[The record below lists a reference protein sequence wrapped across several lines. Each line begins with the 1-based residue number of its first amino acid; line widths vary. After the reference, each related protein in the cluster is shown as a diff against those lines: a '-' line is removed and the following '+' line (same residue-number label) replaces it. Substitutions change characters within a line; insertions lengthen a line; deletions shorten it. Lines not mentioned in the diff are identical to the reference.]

1 MIDKHTVLLVEDD
14 PNDILLIQ
22 RAFRKANLTNINMQV
37 IQDGDAAIDYL
48 DGAGDYTDRDRYPFP
63 VLILLDLKLPRR
75 SGLEVLGWLR
85 QQPELRRLPVII
97 LTSSQENT
105 DVNRAYDLGANSYLV
120 KPLGLNAL
128 VEVVTTINMYWLLLN
143 ESPKVSTDN

>member
-1 MIDKHTVLLVEDD
+1 
-14 PNDILLIQ
+14 
-22 RAFRKANLTNINMQV
+22 MQV

-48 DGAGDYTDRDRYPFP
+48 DGVNDYADRDRYPFP

-85 QQPELRRLPVII
+85 QQPELKRLPVII